1 MWVPQCFH
9 FQCSCSSCASDPSV
23 FITGIVVQL
32 ITLPIGRLF
41 ERILPS
47 RQFNTFGYVWSLS
60 PGPFTIKEH
69 VCITVMANVVAGGAY
84 ATDIILTQRVFYNQR
99 VSYGYQIVIVLSSQ
113 LIGYSLAGLLRQFV
127 VWPSSMIW
135 PGALVNSALF
145 NTLHKNYGKKDPGH
159 ISRERFFLYAFLG
172 SFLWYFVPGYLFTAL
187 SVFNWI
193 CWIVPN
199 NVVVNT
205 LFGSNTGLGMSI
217 LTFDWSMI
225 SYIGNPLVTP
235 VSSSSVNS
243 EEPL

>member
-1 MWVPQCFH
+1 M
-9 FQCSCSSCASDPSV
+9 
-23 FITGIVVQL
+23 VQL

-47 RQFNTFGYVWSLS
+47 QRFNTLGYVWSLN

-69 VCITVMANVVAGGAY
+69 VCITVMANVVASGAY
-84 ATDIILTQRVFYNQR
+84 ATDVFLTQRIFYHQQ

-113 LIGYSLAGLLRQFV
+113 LIGYSVAGFLRQFV

-135 PGALVNSALF
+135 PGALANSALF
-145 NTLHKNYGKKDPGH
+145 NTLHKNYGKEDSGH
-159 ISRERFFLYAFLG
+159 KSRERFFLYALLG

-193 CWIVPN
+193 CWITPN
-199 NVVVNT
+199 KVVVNT

-217 LTFDWSMI
+217 LTLDWSMI
-225 SYIGNPLVTP
+225 AYIGNPLVFP
-235 VSSSSVNS
+235 VNS
-243 EEPL
+243 SFIDRLKSV